1 MTDFLIRYFIPDAA
15 AVDRPSVRKQYG
27 MLAGTVGIGVNVLL
41 FAVKLTI
48 GLLSGAISIVADALN
63 NLSDAGASVVT
74 LLGFR
79 LAARP
84 ADREHPFG
92 HGRIEYLT
100 GLFIAVVI
108 ILVGFELLRTS
119 VLKVFSPEI
128 LAVDRLVLLILTM
141 SIGCKFWLGFFYRFL
156 GRRIRSA
163 AIEAAALDS
172 FSDCVATTVVL
183 AGAAVNYFA
192 GVNIDGIAGILVA
205 VFILYSGWKA
215 AQDTIQP
222 LLGMAPDPVLVDGIE
237 QLVLSTENII
247 GMHDMMI
254 HNYGPGRVF
263 VSLHAEIS
271 ASMDILQAHEVID
284 GLEVRL
290 YRAFHIDVTVHMDPV
305 VVDDPETNRL
315 RALAEQA
322 VREVDPQ
329 LSLHDFRMTTA
340 YSHGRNLIFDI
351 VVPQN
356 FALTDEE
363 LRRAVQQRL
372 AAVNE
377 QYHTVIHLDHQY
389 C

>member
-1 MTDFLIRYFIPDAA
+1 MRDFLIRHFIPDAA
-15 AVDRPSVRKQYG
+15 AVDRPSVRKRYG

-41 FAVKLTI
+41 FAVKLAV
-48 GLLSGAISIVADALN
+48 GLLSGAIAIVADALN
-63 NLSDAGASVVT
+63 NLSDAGSSVVT

-119 VLKVFSPEI
+119 ALKVFSPET
-128 LAVDRLVLLILTM
+128 LAVDRWVLLILSL
-141 SIGCKFWLGFFYRFL
+141 SIGCKLWLGFFYRFL
-156 GRRIRSA
+156 GRQIRSA

-192 GVNIDGIAGILVA
+192 GVNIDGIAGVLVA
-205 VFILYSGWKA
+205 AFILYSGWKA

-222 LLGMAPDPVLVDGIE
+222 LLGMAPDPELVDGIE
-237 QLVLSTENII
+237 QTVLSTKNIV

-271 ASMDILQAHEVID
+271 AAMDILKAHEVID

-290 YRAFHIDVTVHMDPV
+290 HSAFHIEVTVHMDPV

-322 VREVDPQ
+322 VYEVDPK

-340 YSHGRNLIFDI
+340 YKHGRNLIFD
-351 VVPQN
+351 VEVPPDYP
-356 FALTDEE
+356 LTDSE
-363 LRRAVQQRL
+363 LRRQVQQRL
-372 AAVNE
+372 TAVNE
-377 QYHTVIHLDHQY
+377 QYHTVIRLDHQY